1 MAAAEEAALSS
12 VFCSSGKPHVSV
24 PEQQLRVLGITSEMP
39 FCTTAR
45 QGWIHVGAGS
55 NRAALLQ
62 HLVRGFAA
70 TSGHSEGI
78 HEDQSVIR
86 CILAFLKHPQKY
98 KILPQKYFRS
108 TLHKAGSLSR
118 SQRSYISTLLNT
130 PLILELL

>member
-39 FCTTAR
+39 FCTTAI
-45 QGWIHVGAGS
+45 QGWIHVGLALT
-55 NRAALLQ
+55 ALLQ

-70 TSGHSEGI
+70 TSGRSEGI

-86 CILAFLKHPQKY
+86 CILAFLKHPQK
-98 KILPQKYFRS
+98 
-108 TLHKAGSLSR
+108 
-118 SQRSYISTLLNT
+118 
-130 PLILELL
+130 